1 MNILIQNLKAY
12 PQLIFDREMKVMEA
26 MTKKQNAKSD
36 LDSYLLGVEDEISKN
51 PELRNETMRKAAKK
65 QLLSDDKNYQKLT
78 KKLEQCDRHYR
89 IAQFELDKAKN
100 DFSVAKLE
108 MKMAI
113 SLEQAA

>member
-65 QLLSDDKNYQKLT
+65 Q
-78 KKLEQCDRHYR
+78 QCDRHYR